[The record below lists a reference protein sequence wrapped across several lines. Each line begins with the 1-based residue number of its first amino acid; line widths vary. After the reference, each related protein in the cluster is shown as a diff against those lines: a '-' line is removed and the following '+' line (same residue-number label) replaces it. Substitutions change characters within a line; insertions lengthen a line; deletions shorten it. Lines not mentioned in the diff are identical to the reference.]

1 MFQIKKLYFTIV
13 FQSVKF
19 INMSITVFIQARL
32 KSKRLPNKV
41 IKIINKKTI
50 IEHLIN
56 QISFAKKIDRFFFL
70 IPKNDIKLKKFLTK
84 KKIKYIS
91 GSENNVLDRFYKAY
105 KLTKARN
112 IIRLTADCPLI
123 DPKIIDKLINFYNKN
138 SYDYINLGNSF
149 AEGQC
154 AEILSSKV
162 LKFLKKHAKST
173 FEKEHVT
180 ILLRRKKNKLKLKTL
195 ENKSNDHNLRYTLD
209 RKEDFEVIK
218 KIILNF
224 RNKKYITSKQIK
236 IFLKKNKRIF
246 KLNRNIIRNEK
257 TINY

>member
-1 MFQIKKLYFTIV
+1 MFQIKKLHFTIV

-19 INMSITVFIQARL
+19 INMSYFYT
-32 KSKRLPNKV
+32 SKIKIERLPNKV

-56 QISFAKKIDRFFFL
+56 QISFAKKINKFFFL
-70 IPKNDIKLKKFLTK
+70 IQKNNIKLKKFLTK

-105 KLTKARN
+105 KLTKAKN

-154 AEILSSKV
+154 AEIFSSKV

-180 ILLRRKKNKLKLKTL
+180 ILLRRKNELKLKTL
-195 ENKSNDHNLRYTLD
+195 ENKSNDA
-209 RKEDFEVIK
+209 I
-218 KIILNF
+218 
-224 RNKKYITSKQIK
+224 
-236 IFLKKNKRIF
+236 
-246 KLNRNIIRNEK
+246 
-257 TINY
+257 

>member
-56 QISFAKKIDRFFFL
+56 QISFAKKIDRFFF
-70 IPKNDIKLKKFLTK
+70 IISKNDIKIKKFLTK

-105 KLTKARN
+105 KLTKAKN

-123 DPKIIDKLINFYNKN
+123 DPKIIDKLINFYNK
-138 SYDYINLGNSF
+138 
-149 AEGQC
+149 
-154 AEILSSKV
+154 IL
-162 LKFLKKHAKST
+162 
-173 FEKEHVT
+173 T
-180 ILLRRKKNKLKLKTL
+180 I
-195 ENKSNDHNLRYTLD
+195 
-209 RKEDFEVIK
+209 I
-218 KIILNF
+218 
-224 RNKKYITSKQIK
+224 
-236 IFLKKNKRIF
+236 
-246 KLNRNIIRNEK
+246 
-257 TINY
+257 